1 MSDQLTELEK
11 RIAAIEARN
20 RRVDADKGWETS
32 LLRRTAIAAI
42 TYAVAG
48 ALLIFLNTPH
58 WPLAACMPV
67 LGYLLST
74 ITLGVL
80 KRRWIAK
87 HHKGVS

>member
-1 MSDQLTELEK
+1 MSDHSSELES

-32 LLRRTAIAAI
+32 WLRRSTIAII
-42 TYAVAG
+42 TYLIAS
-48 ALLIFLNTPH
+48 ALLVFLETPR

-74 ITLGVL
+74 VTLGVL
-80 KRRWIAK
+80 KRRWIAE

>member
-1 MSDQLTELEK
+1 MSDQLAELEN

-32 LLRRTAIAAI
+32 IIRRTGIAVI

-48 ALLIFLNTPH
+48 ALLIFLNTPR